1 MKFPAWFFFLS
12 TTFVIYLWPAVA
24 KSNPD
29 FAHNFRWVE
38 DFSLLL
44 LWLARKRNDRL
55 APPPPPFPPLLHLQ
69 RNVLRPQERG
79 RREEEEEGNCLLFSK
94 RKGGKET
101 KKNKKGEFDLEIR
114 IRRAFSSGV
123 PIKHATTTF
132 SNTLYSYKIKLTIC
146 LLHKTS
152 TIAWNQL
159 PYFNACCT
167 LVVVQYTVEL

>member
-79 RREEEEEGNCLLFSK
+79 KEEGGGGGELPAIFQEEGREGDEEE
-94 RKGGKET
+94 
-101 KKNKKGEFDLEIR
+101 
-114 IRRAFSSGV
+114 
-123 PIKHATTTF
+123 
-132 SNTLYSYKIKLTIC
+132 
-146 LLHKTS
+146 
-152 TIAWNQL
+152 
-159 PYFNACCT
+159 
-167 LVVVQYTVEL
+167 